1 MIVKT
6 VSYTDRAASGKL
18 TESLRKTGFA
28 VLNNHPIPK
37 SLINETY
44 KQWENFFNLEN
55 KNQYLFN
62 KDTQDGFF
70 PFGTENAKGNKAKD
84 LKEFYHIYSWG
95 KYPREINNSTLELYE
110 KIIILTK
117 NILQWI
123 QDQSPSE
130 VRSLF
135 LSHSPK

>member
-6 VSYTDRAASGKL
+6 VSYTDRAASTKL

-44 KQWENFFNLEN
+44 KQWENFFNLET
-55 KNQYLFN
+55 KNQYLFS
-62 KDTQDGFF
+62 KRYPRRFF
-70 PFGTENAKGNKAKD
+70 PFGTENAKGKKAKD

-95 KYPREINNSTLELYE
+95 KYPREINNSTLELY
-110 KIIILTK
+110 K
-117 NILQWI
+117 
-123 QDQSPSE
+123 
-130 VRSLF
+130 R
-135 LSHSPK
+135 